1 MVHSGLYGPDGTL
14 LAPATMPARPQ
25 ICRFDETTD
34 GSVLAGEILH
44 QTPTGYLIQA
54 ASFVEGQLVPDD
66 GHWLM
71 VPWDCDALRGD
82 LPRDWEKTELEF
94 LEFLFGS
101 DASAWPPLMWY
112 YLHGCEMGRTVF
124 HSHGHIV
131 RWRPGMSGVGQW
143 TLEAKYSAALE
154 QLEELHQLVAASC
167 ADAQEALRAL
177 EAGGVA
183 DAKAILSRLLG
194 RPVPA
199 TTV

>member
-1 MVHSGLYGPDGTL
+1 
-14 LAPATMPARPQ
+14 
-25 ICRFDETTD
+25 
-34 GSVLAGEILH
+34 
-44 QTPTGYLIQA
+44 
-54 ASFVEGQLVPDD
+54 
-66 GHWLM
+66 
-71 VPWDCDALRGD
+71 
-82 LPRDWEKTELEF
+82 
-94 LEFLFGS
+94 
-101 DASAWPPLMWY
+101 
-112 YLHGCEMGRTVF
+112 
-124 HSHGHIV
+124 
-131 RWRPGMSGVGQW
+131 MSGVGQW